1 MLDNLN
7 MVHSTRIL
15 KMIQSNGE
23 YDKILQGIY
32 EHYLLCK
39 ITDIGA
45 TGGVKSKLDQVSDW
59 LDFYLNL
66 DHFVNANQQYEC
78 MGYMA
83 YPLLKLH
90 YLFGSPNKR
99 FRIEYP
105 RASYQV
111 FSHLMKEF
119 HCFEK

>member
-1 MLDNLN
+1 MVNMKNFCKVGYLNLK
-7 MVHSTRIL
+7 V
-15 KMIQSNGE
+15 
-23 YDKILQGIY
+23 GIY

-45 TGGVKSKLDQVSDW
+45 AGEIKSKLDQVSDW
-59 LDFYLNL
+59 LDFYTKL
-66 DHFVNANQQYEC
+66 DHFLNANQQYEC

-83 YPLLKLH
+83 YPLLKFH
-90 YLFGSPNKR
+90 YLFGAPTKR

-111 FSHLMKEF
+111 L
-119 HCFEK
+119 